1 MYDYLLPFRL
11 AFTPRSATQGIA
23 SLVAWWRPFTTVAV
37 LTILVALLS
46 HRMAVDLTL
55 THLPPTATPD
65 DRAQVREWLDAG
77 LPARTLLLPVRFS
90 LECALSGIM
99 LLALSRAFTGR
110 QTGSF
115 RSFFILSATAAI
127 VPLMG
132 RVAGYLLSLG
142 ANQGGTRFLAMPFSA
157 ALLAPAEGD
166 YRIQLLLTSLNL
178 ITLWHVGLV
187 TVGVAVLCR
196 CKAWKAIL
204 VAVAAWTVTTVVS
217 ITVLALLRNAFRFGL

>member
-1 MYDYLLPFRL
+1 MSDYLLPFRL
-11 AFTPRSATQGIA
+11 AFTPRSATPGIA
-23 SLVAWWRPFTTVAV
+23 SLAAWWRPFITMAA

-46 HRMAVDLTL
+46 HSMAVNLTL
-55 THLPPTATPD
+55 AHLPPTATPD
-65 DRAQVREWLDAG
+65 DRAQVKEWLDAG
-77 LPARTLLLPVRFS
+77 LPARTLLLPLRFS
-90 LECALSGIM
+90 MECALSGIM
-99 LLALSRAFTGR
+99 LLVLARAFIGR

-115 RSFFILSATAAI
+115 RSFFILSSTTAV

-132 RVAGYLLSLG
+132 RVAGFIISLG
-142 ANQGGTRFLAMPFSA
+142 ATPGSTRFLAMPFSA
-157 ALLAPAEGD
+157 ALLVPTEGD

-178 ITLWHVGLV
+178 ITLWYVGLV